1 VLIGFGRVGSRVGR
15 TLHEAGHA
23 LALIESDRDLLDE
36 ARALGIPGVLGNAAA
51 RDTLDAAHIGGARA
65 VLIAIPQTIEAGQI
79 IEHARASNPGLAVLA
94 RAHSDRDVDYL
105 LAHGA
110 DLAIMG
116 EREIARSLCES
127 VESLTT
133 KLARLAANPA

>member
-1 VLIGFGRVGSRVGR
+1 
-15 TLHEAGHA
+15 
-23 LALIESDRDLLDE
+23 
-36 ARALGIPGVLGNAAA
+36 VLGNAAA
-51 RDTLDAAHIGGARA
+51 RDTLAAAHIDGARA

-79 IEHARASNPGLAVLA
+79 IEHARASNPDLAVLA
-94 RAHSDRDVDYL
+94 RAHSDREVDYL

-127 VESLTT
+127 VESLTQ